1 MGRWPSSR
9 RGWGGEGDITIQTPG
24 GWLTTC
30 EAACEILELLGV
42 SKLVW
47 IESGLRRAARLTS
60 SSSSG
65 ISASGGLSCVG
76 RAGVGPCSRPLS
88 GSVGVGLVE
97 ELGELGWSV
106 GDV

>member
-24 GWLTTC
+24 GWLTTYEGTC
-30 EAACEILELLGV
+30 GILELLGV
-42 SKLVW
+42 AKLVR
-47 IESGLRRAARLTS
+47 IESGLRRAARLRS

-76 RAGVGPCSRPLS
+76 KAGVGPCSRPIS
-88 GSVGVGLVE
+88 GPVGVGLVK